1 MLENDELHLSLPSPS
16 QGFVSSK
23 YIFLYLAHRIKE
35 LRWFPGLHIF
45 STDLRRNDIN
55 GWFMLNMRPEH
66 SKSSIYYAVLLKKK
80 LVVLNDKLIRNI
92 QNNIQ
97 VSSLNWVLIAPLIK
111 MGIEG
116 TFDTNELKFH
126 LPRTLCILLIRFTP
140 NTIIVGLI
148 NSKRA
153 FVSLLSL
160 FLGINYSCDSL
171 PGCSCYF
178 VLWGINR
185 DRKHRSF
192 KQIPYHKLFADMF
205 SIHSEEPF
213 SLFLF

>member
-1 MLENDELHLSLPSPS
+1 
-16 QGFVSSK
+16 
-23 YIFLYLAHRIKE
+23 
-35 LRWFPGLHIF
+35 
-45 STDLRRNDIN
+45 
-55 GWFMLNMRPEH
+55 MRPEH

-97 VSSLNWVLIAPLIK
+97 VSSLNRVLIAPLIK

-126 LPRTLCILLIRFTP
+126 LPRTLCISLMRFTP

-160 FLGINYSCDSL
+160 SLGINYSCDSL

-185 DRKHRSF
+185 DRKPRHF
-192 KQIPYHKLFADMF
+192 KQTPYHKLFADMF

-213 SLFLF
+213 SLFRIKPLSFSILDVQEDPFLFYWDFKTTIIPVKTFSGKYHYLTSTRKILCDDGYLTLCLPGS